1 MVFFHLQPA
10 LFRFLECPRLKPHQ
24 EFNLRPGC
32 SETTP
37 RKSQPP
43 PACSRKSGSC
53 DKRERGAVSLAQF
66 QGMLVASLARCGH
79 VHVVTQS
86 SQKLRPQLPT
96 SSQPNLSVPLSP
108 VPTITTEK
116 SRPLQTRLFPGRGYL
131 APRPQCHQ
139 QTMHETCKTFL
150 PGSAESPGMGQGKLL
165 IPGPRFWFCW
175 QKPNDPLGLV
185 CDTSALS
192 SGVFCIQPATVQ
204 EEPCRH

>member
-1 MVFFHLQPA
+1 MFFHLQPA

-24 EFNLRPGC
+24 EFDLRPGC
-32 SETTP
+32 GETTP

-53 DKRERGAVSLAQF
+53 DERERCCISCPVL
-66 QGMLVASLARCGH
+66 GMLVASLARCGH

-86 SQKLRPQLPT
+86 SQKLRPRLPT

-116 SRPLQTRLFPGRGYL
+116 SRPLQTRLFPGWGCL

-139 QTMHETCKTFL
+139 QTMHETCGTFL
-150 PGSAESPGMGQGKLL
+150 PGSAEGPGMGQGELL
-165 IPGPRFWFCW
+165 IPRPRFRFCW
-175 QKPNDPLGLV
+175 QKPNNPLGLV

-192 SGVFCIQPATVQ
+192 SGVSCIQPETVQ
-204 EEPCRH
+204 EELCRP